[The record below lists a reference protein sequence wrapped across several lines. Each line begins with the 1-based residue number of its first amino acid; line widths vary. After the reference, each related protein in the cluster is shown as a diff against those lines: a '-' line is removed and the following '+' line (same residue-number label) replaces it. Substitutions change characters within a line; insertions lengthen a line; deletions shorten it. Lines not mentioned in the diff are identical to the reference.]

1 MTYDPRAQR
10 LKLST
15 EISSPRLTSRYPMNF
30 FAELVEQSE
39 RLRCL
44 PKRRPFRSDTSVD
57 QIARLRYLAWLW
69 LAGGFAMATA
79 TGVCFHLQAR
89 LGTTGFVYLI
99 VIVLLSLM
107 DSFITSAVFSITA
120 VGCLTFFFTQPI
132 FDFRV
137 AELRDVAALIAFLT
151 TSLAITTLV
160 RRVRWLG
167 KAAREQAR
175 LLDLSHDSFFVR
187 DMNAVITYWNRGAE
201 ELYGW
206 EKGEALGRTSHHLLQ
221 TRFPV
226 SIDDI
231 MNTLLKTGRWEGE
244 LVHAK
249 RDGSQVVVASRWSLQ
264 HSANGHPVSVLET
277 NNDITL
283 RKRAEDALRRS
294 QAAYLAEAQQL
305 SLTGSFGW
313 NPASGEIFWSEQSFR
328 IFGYDPDIIPT
339 VELTLERVHPD
350 DVALFRQVIDKATS
364 GEQQFDCEY
373 RLLMPDSSV
382 KHLHVVAHVLTD
394 EPGKRRFV
402 GAIMDV
408 TATKLA
414 AQKLHEAQTELARVT
429 RVTTLGE
436 LSASIAH
443 EVSQP
448 LAAIVT
454 NGEACLRW
462 LGHPSPELAE
472 VQSCITRMIGEGRRA
487 SKIVHHIRTL
497 AKKDSPQKTLLDLN
511 DVINDVVCLT
521 QREVFNH
528 KVSLCLK
535 LAYGLPPLLGDRVQL
550 QQVIINLMMNGI
562 QSMDGIHGRPR
573 ELLIESRMDEDGNLV
588 VAVQDSGSGIDPE
601 NTERLFDAFFTTKPN
616 GLGMGLS
623 ICQSIAEAHGGRMW
637 VSSKPGHGATFQL
650 GLPAI
655 IGRPDNARGQIDF
668 RELTK
673 RAPQ

>member
-1 MTYDPRAQR
+1 
-10 LKLST
+10 
-15 EISSPRLTSRYPMNF
+15 MNL
-30 FAELVEQSE
+30 FAELVGQSE

-44 PKRRPFRSDTSVD
+44 PKRRLFRSDTWGD
-57 QIARLRYLAWLW
+57 QSARLRYLAWLW
-69 LAGGFAMATA
+69 LAGGVAMASA
-79 TGVCFHLQAR
+79 TWVCFHLGAR
-89 LGTTGFVYLI
+89 LGTAGFVYLI
-99 VIVLLSLM
+99 VVVLLSLM
-107 DSFITSAVFSITA
+107 DSFITSAVFSTIA
-120 VGCLTFFFTQPI
+120 VGCLAFFFSQPT
-132 FDFRV
+132 FSFRV
-137 AELRDVAALIAFLT
+137 SELRDVAALIAFLI

-175 LLDLSHDSFFVR
+175 LLDLSHDTVFVR
-187 DMNAVITYWNRGAE
+187 DMNAVITYWNHGAE
-201 ELYGW
+201 ALYGW
-206 EKGEALGRTSHHLLQ
+206 KKAEALGKTSHQLLQ

-226 SIDDI
+226 SLDDT
-231 MNTLLKTGRWEGE
+231 MNTLLRTERWEGE
-244 LVHAK
+244 LVHTK

-264 HSANGHPVSVLET
+264 RSANGRPISALET
-277 NNDITL
+277 DNDITL

-294 QAAYLAEAQQL
+294 QAAYLAEAQKL

-328 IFGYDPDIIPT
+328 IFGYDPDITPT
-339 VELTLERVHPD
+339 VELTLERVYPD
-350 DVALFRQVIDKATS
+350 DVTFVRQVIDRAMN
-364 GEQQFDCEY
+364 GEQEFDYEY

-382 KHLHVVAHVLTD
+382 KHLHVVAHVVID

-443 EVSQP
+443 EISQP

-472 VQSCITRMIGEGRRA
+472 VQSCVTRMIGEGRRA
-487 SKIVHHIRTL
+487 SEIVHHIRAL
-497 AKKDSPQKTLLDLN
+497 AKKDSLQKTRLDLN

-521 QREVFNH
+521 QREVLSH
-528 KVSLCLK
+528 KVSLCLR
-535 LAYGLPPLLGDRVQL
+535 LASGLPPLLGDRVQL

-562 QSMDGIHGRPR
+562 QSMDDIQGRPR
-573 ELLIESRMDEDGNLV
+573 ELLIESRMDEGGNLV

-601 NTERLFDAFFTTKPN
+601 NADRLFDAFFTTKPN

-623 ICQSIAEAHGGRMW
+623 ICQSIVESHGGRMR

-650 GLPAI
+650 GMPAI
-655 IGRPDNARGQIDF
+655 IERPDNERGQSDELEHSDF
-668 RELTK
+668 RALRK
-673 RAPQ
+673 GAAH

>member
-1 MTYDPRAQR
+1 
-10 LKLST
+10 
-15 EISSPRLTSRYPMNF
+15 MNF

-39 RLRCL
+39 RLRYL
-44 PKRRPFRSDTSVD
+44 PTRRLFRSETRVE

-69 LAGGFAMATA
+69 LAGGVAMAIA
-79 TGVCFHLQAR
+79 TKVCFHLGAR
-89 LGTTGFVYLI
+89 LGTAGFVYLI
-99 VIVLLSLM
+99 IIVLLSLM
-107 DSFITSAVFSITA
+107 DSFVTSAVFSITA
-120 VGCLTFFFTQPI
+120 VGCLAFFFTQPI
-132 FDFRV
+132 FTFRV
-137 AELRDVAALIAFLT
+137 GELRDLAALIAFLT
-151 TSLAITTLV
+151 TSLIITTLV

-175 LLDLSHDSFFVR
+175 LLDLSHDTVFVR
-187 DMNAVITYWNRGAE
+187 DMNAVITYWNHGAE

-206 EKGEALGRTSHHLLQ
+206 KKAEALGKTSHQLLQ

-226 SIDDI
+226 SLDDT
-231 MNTLLKTGRWEGE
+231 MNTLLTTGRWEGE
-244 LVHAK
+244 LIHTT
-249 RDGSQVVVASRWSLQ
+249 RDGSQVVVLSRWSLQ
-264 HSANGHPVSVLET
+264 RSANGRPISALET

-283 RKRAEDALRRS
+283 RKRAEDALRRN
-294 QAAYLAEAQQL
+294 QAAYLAEAQKL

-313 NPASGEIFWSEQSFR
+313 DPASGEIFWSEQSFR
-328 IFGYDPDIIPT
+328 IFGYDLDVTPT
-339 VELTLERVHPD
+339 VELTLQRVYSD

-364 GEQQFDCEY
+364 GEQEFDCEY
-373 RLLMPDSSV
+373 RLLMPDKSI
-382 KHLHVVAHVLTD
+382 KHLHVVAHVVTD

-408 TATKLA
+408 TAAKLA

-472 VQSCITRMIGEGRRA
+472 VQNCVTRMIGEGRRA
-487 SKIVHHIRTL
+487 SDIVHHIRTL
-497 AKKDSPQKTLLDLN
+497 AKKDFLQKTRLDLN
-511 DVINDVVCLT
+511 DVIHDVVGLT
-521 QREVFNH
+521 QREVLSH
-528 KVSLCLK
+528 KVSLCLR
-535 LAYGLPPLLGDRVQL
+535 LASELPPLLGDRVQL

-573 ELLIESRMDEDGNLV
+573 DLLIESYMDQGGNLV

-601 NTERLFDAFFTTKPN
+601 NADRLFDAFFTTKPN

-623 ICQSIAEAHGGRMW
+623 ICQSIVEAHGGRM
-637 VSSKPGHGATFQL
+637 SAASRPGHGATFQF

-655 IGRPDNARGQIDF
+655 IERSDDARAQSEFQGVAQSCSAIG
-668 RELTK
+668 
-673 RAPQ
+673 APQHPGPHSHGTVSF